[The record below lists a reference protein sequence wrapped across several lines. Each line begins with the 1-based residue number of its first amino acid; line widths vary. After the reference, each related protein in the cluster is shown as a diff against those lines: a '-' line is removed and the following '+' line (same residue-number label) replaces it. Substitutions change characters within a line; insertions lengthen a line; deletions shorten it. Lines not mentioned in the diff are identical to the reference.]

1 MKISVIVPVYNTE
14 EHIQIC
20 IDTILSQT
28 YTDLEL
34 LLVDDGSTDKSGVIC
49 DEYANKDKRI
59 RVFHK
64 KNEGVSSARNLGIEE
79 AVGDY
84 LHFVDADDIVPKRA
98 YEYLNSVIHEYSHPD
113 IICFKSKKNSVKPVE
128 NRSVKEC
135 FYHDMH
141 QGIKEESFLSTVW
154 CKVFKREFVLNSKV
168 RFYPIMYAEDVDF
181 VWNLLQHEGTLL
193 VSPAVLY
200 SYSTTPGSVVNN
212 RELEHVRRTIDSFVK
227 LNMRIK
233 SYASS
238 FEDCPSAIKAFTHKY
253 KVLFNRI
260 ISLPLKY
267 EEIKEIFHQC
277 SAIGIQHLYKDKW
290 VLMSNYFYHH
300 PLLYYMAQIPI
311 LNLYFWSHSFQHDC
325 GDFIDRRLKP
335 TNLNTQLY

>member
-84 LHFVDADDIVPKRA
+84 LHFVDADDIVLKGA

-168 RFYPIMYAEDVDF
+168 RFYPIMSAEDVGF
-181 VWNLLQHEGTLL
+181 VWNLMQHEGTLL
-193 VSPAVLY
+193 VSSAVLY
-200 SYSTTPGSVVNN
+200 SYSTIPDSVVNN
-212 RELEHVRRTIDSFVK
+212 RELKHVRRTVEAFVI
-227 LNMRIK
+227 LNIRLK
-233 SYASS
+233 NYSAFYS
-238 FEDCPSAIKAFTHKY
+238 DCPHVIGAFTHKY
-253 KVLFNRI
+253 HVLFNRI

-267 EEIKEIFHQC
+267 EEIKEILHRC
-277 SAIGIQHLYKDKW
+277 SAIGIRHLCKNKW
-290 VLMSNYFYHH
+290 VLIYDFLYHH

-311 LNLYFWSHSFQHDC
+311 LKLYFWRHRYQST

-335 TNLNTQLY
+335 IHRLTK